1 MPPTGKAWNLG
12 AGCDFT
18 SSTHEKSHEEEKI
31 SSSKTVGEYVRYRR
45 WWFRYMICNIAGII
59 DMLRKDLV
67 SGKMVFEV
75 VNIFHRTHFLL
86 ILCWFSLAKF
96 PKRWSQK
103 AAGFLMFHPLDLLRL
118 QAGSRK
124 ICKVQLAPESCQR
137 EPWAIRTSETHNDAG
152 HLRGEGGPHH
162 ACQGCGWPIPK
173 SWSMKLQGHFRAV
186 RLKQPSNV
194 PFHCVEIPSFAG
206 GHLSP
211 LFQIRGGH
219 WWPNGTMA
227 GWLRNTFCCRSSR
240 RSGSGPF
247 RSLEY
252 QATSVLEG
260 EILAWARRH
269 SRL

>member
-162 ACQGCGWPIPK
+162 ACQCCGWPIPK
-173 SWSMKLQGHFRAV
+173 SWSMKLQGHVSERWDWNNLRMF
-186 RLKQPSNV
+186 
-194 PFHCVEIPSFAG
+194 PFIASTLVATCPLCSKSG
-206 GHLSP
+206 GGSLVT
-211 LFQIRGGH
+211 QRYD
-219 WWPNGTMA
+219 
-227 GWLRNTFCCRSSR
+227 GWL
-240 RSGSGPF
+240 
-247 RSLEY
+247 
-252 QATSVLEG
+252 TSQH
-260 EILAWARRH
+260 IL
-269 SRL
+269 LQK